1 MKNIL
6 VGLAVLAV
14 IAVIGA
20 AAYEQLGKP
29 KIPGGPVL
37 SSTSS
42 GSTAAPPAA
51 SSIAAATQVRPGDM
65 VMGNPDAKVTIVEYA
80 SLTCPH
86 CAAFHAIS
94 LPVLKENY
102 IDKGTV
108 KLAYRDFPLDG
119 LALRAAMLPHCA
131 GPMRYFGLLGTLFA
145 RQQQWATAQDPLL
158 ALAAIARQAGMSED
172 DFKTCLADKAV
183 EKTVLDSALEADK
196 SLGVNATPTIFIN
209 GTKYAGGLTPEQL
222 KSIVDPLIGATN

>member
-20 AAYEQLGKP
+20 AAYEQFAKP
-29 KIPGGPVL
+29 RIPSGPVV
-37 SSTSS
+37 SGTS
-42 GSTAAPPAA
+42 GGAPAGQV
-51 SSIAAATQVRPGDM
+51 AAATQARPGDM

-86 CAAFHAIS
+86 CAAFHATS
-94 LPVLKENY
+94 LPALKANY

-108 KLAYRDFPLDG
+108 KLVFRDFPLDG

-145 RQQQWATAQDPLL
+145 RQQQWATTQDPLL
-158 ALAAIARQAGMSED
+158 ALAAIARQAGMGED
-172 DFKTCLADKAV
+172 EFKACLADKAV
-183 EKTVLDSALEADK
+183 EKKVLDSALEAGK
-196 SLGVNATPTIFIN
+196 GLGVNATPSFFIN
-209 GTKYAGGLTPEQL
+209 GTKYSGGLTVEQL

>member
-14 IAVIGA
+14 VAVIGA
-20 AAYEQLGKP
+20 AAYEQLAKP
-29 KIPGGPVL
+29 KVPSGPVL
-37 SSTSS
+37 SSTS
-42 GSTAAPPAA
+42 GGAPASPAA
-51 SSIAAATQVRPGDM
+51 GSIAAATQARPGDM
-65 VMGNPDAKVTIVEYA
+65 LMGNPEAKVTVVEYA

-86 CAAFHAIS
+86 CAAFHANS
-94 LPVLKENY
+94 LPMLKENY

-108 KLAYRDFPLDG
+108 KLVFRDFPLDG

-145 RQQQWATAQDPLL
+145 RQQQWAAAQDPLL

-172 DFKTCLADKAV
+172 DFKACLANKAV

-196 SLGVNATPTIFIN
+196 SLGVNSTPTFFIN
-209 GTKYAGGLTPEQL
+209 GTKYSGGLTPEQI
-222 KSIVDPLIGATN
+222 KSIVDPLVGATN

>member
-6 VGLAVLAV
+6 VGLAILAV

-20 AAYEQLGKP
+20 AAYEQLAKP
-29 KIPGGPVL
+29 KVPSGPVL
-37 SSTSS
+37 TATS
-42 GSTAAPPAA
+42 GGAPASPAA
-51 SSIAAATQVRPGDM
+51 SSVAAATQVRPGDM

-86 CAAFHAIS
+86 CAAFHATS
-94 LPVLKENY
+94 LPALKENY

-108 KLAYRDFPLDG
+108 KLVFRDFPLDG

-145 RQQQWATAQDPLL
+145 RQTQWRDVQDPLL
-158 ALAAIARQAGMSED
+158 ALAAIARQAGMSEE
-172 DFKTCLADKAV
+172 DFKACLADKAV

-196 SLGVNATPTIFIN
+196 SLGVNATPTFFVN
-209 GTKYAGGLTPEQL
+209 GTKYSGGLTTEQL
-222 KSIVDPLIGATN
+222 KAIVDPLVGTN

>member
-20 AAYEQLGKP
+20 AAYEQLAKP
-29 KIPGGPVL
+29 KIPGTPVV
-37 SSTSS
+37 TSS
-42 GSTAAPPAA
+42 GASAPAA
-51 SSIAAATQVRPGDM
+51 SAIAAATQVRPGDM
-65 VMGNPDAKVTIVEYA
+65 VMGDPNAKVTFVEYA

-86 CAAFHAIS
+86 CAAFHANS
-94 LPVLKENY
+94 LPMLKENY

-108 KLAYRDFPLDG
+108 KLVFRDFPLDG

-131 GPMRYFGLLGTLFA
+131 GQMRYFGLLGTLFA

-172 DFKTCLADKAV
+172 DFKACLANKAV

-196 SLGVNATPTIFIN
+196 SLGVNATPSFFIN
-209 GTKYAGGLTPEQL
+209 GTKYSGGLTPDQI
-222 KSIVDPLIGATN
+222 KSIVDPLVGATN